1 MVKFPGKL
9 WLTSALY
16 SLQKQ
21 WLLFPLFQRY
31 SLWIKKTEGNRLRQK
46 KAGTMA
52 LRQQIKLNLKLCSKS
67 MSTTLV
73 HAEFALH

>member
-1 MVKFPGKL
+1 MITLPTISKIL
-9 WLTSALY
+9 
-16 SLQKQ
+16 SLDK
-21 WLLFPLFQRY
+21 
-31 SLWIKKTEGNRLRQK
+31 KKTEENRLRQK